1 MGYKILGYVIWHGA
15 KRYLLGGTRKAKRDL
30 MIAGAGV
37 GGLLLAGAG
46 AVVAS
51 KRGGDE

>member
-1 MGYKILGYVIWHGA
+1 MGYKVLGYVVWHGA
-15 KRYLLGGTRKAKRDL
+15 KRYLVGGTRKAKRDL

-37 GGLLLAGAG
+37 AGLLLAGAG
-46 AVVAS
+46 AAVAA